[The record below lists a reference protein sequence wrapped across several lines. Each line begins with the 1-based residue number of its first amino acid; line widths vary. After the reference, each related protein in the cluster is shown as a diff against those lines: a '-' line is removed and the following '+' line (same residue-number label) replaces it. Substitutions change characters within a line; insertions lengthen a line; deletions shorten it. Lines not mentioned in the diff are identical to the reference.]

1 MAVTIP
7 LVTEFQNR
15 GIKAAE
21 AAFVNFRKQV
31 DQAEGTMGKFKA
43 GSKAIFDGIKANAGT
58 FATAAAGA
66 FVTFA
71 AQGVT
76 AFQDLALSADKFAA
90 STGLAVE
97 EASRLIEVTGDIG
110 IEAASVETA
119 IGKMNQNL
127 GKSPDLFEELG
138 VQVEYA
144 KDGTIDANETFLN
157 VIDRLNGIKD
167 PAEKARV
174 ATQLLGKGWRD
185 MSTLINMGA
194 DELRKSLGQVS
205 GAKTISQDEVNK
217 AKKFRDTMEKLGDAV
232 SDLGLMLGQ
241 VLVPLLSKAA
251 EILTSKGAQDF
262 FAGVKSGWDTLVSPV
277 TWTLDKADQLGK
289 ELHTTGDMLWYSFF
303 GDPRYKGPVV
313 HVEAMKASRE
323 EARLMREEFKE
334 FRKPEISE
342 PFEELRANAER
353 LKNELQNVADKW
365 DILTGKLDQRVA
377 LDNAEQQLK
386 DLEEA
391 AAKAFGAPTQENLA
405 TYNEKA
411 AQFAGL
417 LASIAGSMGDISSR
431 EIQLRFTTAG
441 PAAALDLARWLAGG
455 AEYRNLTASQAIGE
469 AGLSFS
475 IPGRAL
481 GGTVSAGGTYLVG
494 ERGPELLTVGAGGGH
509 VTPMGAGGG
518 NTINVTVTSA
528 DPDAV
533 VAALQK
539 WVRNNGAVALAT
551 TSGVRF

>member
-21 AAFVNFRKQV
+21 AAFVNFRKEV
-31 DQAEGTMGKFKA
+31 GQAEGTMGKFKA
-43 GSKAIFDGIKANAGT
+43 GSKAIFDGIQANAAT
-58 FATAAAGA
+58 FAIAGA
-66 FVTFA
+66 TAFATFA
-71 AQGVT
+71 AKGVT
-76 AFQDLALSADKFAA
+76 AFQDLALSADKFSSA
-90 STGLAVE
+90 TGLAVE

-110 IEAASVETA
+110 IEAGTVETA

-144 KDGTIDANETFLN
+144 NDGTVDANETFLN
-157 VIDRLNGIKD
+157 VVDRLNKIKD

-174 ATQLLGKGWRD
+174 ATELLGKGWRD

-205 GAKTISQDEVNK
+205 GAKTISQEEVDK
-217 AKKFRDTMEKLGDAV
+217 AKKFRDTMDKLGDAV

-241 VLVPLLSKAA
+241 VLVPILTKAA

-262 FAGVKSGWDTLVSPV
+262 FAGVKSGFDTLMSPV
-277 TWTLDKADQLGK
+277 KWTLDKTDALGK
-289 ELHTTGDMLWYSFF
+289 SLHETGDLLWYSFF
-303 GDPRYKGPVV
+303 GDPRYKGDPVY
-313 HVEAMKASRE
+313 VEAMQESRA
-323 EARLMREEFKE
+323 EAEL
-334 FRKPEISE
+334 FR
-342 PFEELRANAER
+342 EELRKFRRPDMAAPFDELR
-353 LKNELQNVADKW
+353 EAAQKLRIELQNVADKW
-365 DILTGKLDQRVA
+365 DMLTGKLDERVA
-377 LDNAEQQLK
+377 LDNAQQALK

-391 AAKAFGAPTQENLA
+391 AANAFGTGSQEDLRK
-405 TYNEKA
+405 YNEQA

-417 LASIAGSMGDISSR
+417 LASIAGNMGDISSR

-455 AEYRNLTASQAIGE
+455 AEYGNLAMADRLGQ
-469 AGLSFS
+469 AGLSIGSPLPPLNFGA
-475 IPGRAL
+475 PAL
-481 GGTVSAGGTYLVG
+481 QPTSATSSNL
-494 ERGPELLTVGAGGGH
+494 
-509 VTPMGAGGG
+509 G

-528 DPDAV
+528 DPNQV
-533 VAALQK
+533 VAALQQ
-539 WVRNNGAVALAT
+539 WTRNNGAIPLT
-551 TSGVRF
+551 TTTNIRR

>member
-1 MAVTIP
+1 MAVSIP

-31 DQAEGTMGKFKA
+31 GQAEGTMGKFKA
-43 GSKAIFDGIKANAGT
+43 GSKAIFDGIQANAAT

-66 FVTFA
+66 FVTYA
-71 AQGVT
+71 AKGVT

-144 KDGTIDANETFLN
+144 KDGTVDANETFLN
-157 VIDRLNGIKD
+157 VIERLNNIKD

-205 GAKTISQDEVNK
+205 GAKTISQDEVDK

-262 FAGVKSGWDTLVSPV
+262 FAGVKSGWETLKSPV
-277 TWTLDKADQLGK
+277 TWTLDKTDALGK
-289 ELHTTGDMLWYSFF
+289 ALHETGDMLWYSFF

-365 DILTGKLDQRVA
+365 DVLTGKLDQRVA

-391 AAKAFGAPTQENLA
+391 AANAFGAPTQENLA
-405 TYNEKA
+405 IYNEKA

-431 EIQLRFTTAG
+431 EIQLRFKAEG
-441 PAAALDLARWLAGG
+441 PAAALALAQWLAGG
-455 AEYRNLTASQAIGE
+455 AEYSNITPSQAIGQ

-475 IPGRAL
+475 IPGRAM